1 MITLPEA
8 EKSLWREASPGQ
20 IYPSLKG
27 EVYVDV
33 VIVGAGIT
41 GLTTAYLMKRR
52 GLRVAVLEKDTVGG
66 GTTGRTTGK
75 VTSQHNLAYVEL
87 GRTLGARHAQV
98 YAEANQTAVD
108 LIEKIIKKEK
118 IECDWERADNYVFTD
133 NPKHVNQFKAEAA
146 YAKTC
151 GLPAEFVTE
160 TPLPIQV
167 QGAVKFRDQGKMSA
181 QKYIQGLAK
190 LVDGEESHVF
200 EGSNANFLHDGQPC
214 IVSSRKGKVF
224 AKHIVVATN
233 VPTLPLIA
241 RGSYCFLEYP
251 AESYIIAAPFD
262 GKIDGMY
269 ISPDKKHYS
278 ILPIQFND
286 QNFILI
292 GGGGHVSGLRIS
304 KRLRYQRLA
313 KYAEKHFGITEI
325 SHKWADRD
333 YIAYDKVPLIGPMYP
348 WSKHMYVGTAFKKWG
363 LSNGTVAAIILTDT
377 ITGKETSWA
386 KTFSPQRLRPLKYIP
401 RSVLEQTKQIW

>member
-1 MITLPEA
+1 MITLPES
-8 EKSLWREASPGQ
+8 ESSLWREASPGP

-27 EVYVDV
+27 EIYVDV

-75 VTSQHNLAYVEL
+75 VTSQHSLSYVEL
-87 GRTLGARHAQV
+87 GRTLGTRHVQV

-108 LIEKIIKKEK
+108 LVEKIIQKEK
-118 IECDWERADNYVFTD
+118 IDCDWGRADNYVFTD
-133 NPKHVNQFKAEAA
+133 DPKRVNQFKAEAA
-146 YAKTC
+146 YAKSC
-151 GLPAEFVTE
+151 GLPAEFVSE
-160 TPLPIQV
+160 TPLPFKIK
-167 QGAVKFRDQGKMSA
+167 GAVKFRDQGKMSA
-181 QKYIQGLAK
+181 QKYVQGLAK

-214 IVSSRKGKVF
+214 IVSTRKGKVF

-251 AESYIIAAPFD
+251 TESYIIAAPFD
-262 GKIDGMY
+262 GKLDGMY

-278 ILPIQFND
+278 ILPINFND
-286 QNFILI
+286 QNYILI

-304 KRLRYQRLA
+304 KKLRYQRLA

-348 WSKHMYVGTAFKKWG
+348 WSKHMYVGSAFKKWG
-363 LSNGTVAAIILTDT
+363 LSNGTVAAIILTDM
-377 ITGKETSWA
+377 IGGKENNWSE
-386 KTFSPQRLRPLKYIP
+386 TFSPQRLRPLKYIP
-401 RSVLEQTKQIW
+401 KSVLEQAKQVW